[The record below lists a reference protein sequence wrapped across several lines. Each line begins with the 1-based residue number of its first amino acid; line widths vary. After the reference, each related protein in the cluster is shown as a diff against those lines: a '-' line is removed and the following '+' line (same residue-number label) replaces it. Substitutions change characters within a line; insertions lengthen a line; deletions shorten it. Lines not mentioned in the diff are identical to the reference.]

1 MWNNLWT
8 LKMMKIITMFINST
22 RRSISLSKLQKR
34 GMNALGI
41 LLVENG
47 FRIGKVDSTL
57 FTRKMGN
64 GLFVCQIHVDD
75 IIFGSSNATFCE
87 EFSKSMNNWFEMSM
101 M

>member
-1 MWNNLWT
+1 MI
-8 LKMMKIITMFINST
+8 KILTMFINST

-34 GMNALGI
+34 GMNALEI

-57 FTRKMGN
+57 FTRKMGKD
-64 GLFVCQIHVDD
+64 LFVCQIHVDD
-75 IIFGSSNATFCE
+75 IIFGSSNAIFCE